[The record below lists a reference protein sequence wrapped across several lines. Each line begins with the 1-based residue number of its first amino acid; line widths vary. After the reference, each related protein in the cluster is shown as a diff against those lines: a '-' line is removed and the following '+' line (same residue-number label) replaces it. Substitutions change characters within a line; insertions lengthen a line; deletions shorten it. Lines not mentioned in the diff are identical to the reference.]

1 MAISM
6 ADQYYIKAL
15 DYYPYSLEDV
25 LENLNYALS
34 YDGEHARA
42 NCLMGRLYLEQLGDC
57 ERAEIYFQAALAYDP
72 RHADTC
78 EHYARLLVRLR
89 AFTRAQKLLV
99 YARKLPDARLAQL
112 LQLEALIQEQQH
124 KFAAA
129 RELLRSAMLE
139 TYEAELMEAIEADLK
154 RVEQKERMLQG
165 FVYNAA
171 E

>member
-15 DYYPYSLEDV
+15 DYYPYNLEEA

-42 NCLMGRLYLEQLGDC
+42 NCLMGRLYLEQLRDF
-57 ERAEIYFQAALAYDP
+57 ERAEIYFQAALACDP
-72 RHADTC
+72 THADTC
-78 EHYARLLVRLR
+78 EHYSRLLVEMRSY
-89 AFTRAQKLLV
+89 AKAQKLLT
-99 YARKLPDARLAQL
+99 YARSLAGIKLAQL
-112 LQLEALIQEQQH
+112 LQLEALIQEHQH

-129 RELLRSAMLE
+129 RELLRTAMLE
-139 TYEAELMEAIEADLK
+139 AYEEELIGALEVDLK
-154 RVEQKERMLQG
+154 RVERKERMLQG
-165 FVYNAA
+165 YVYNAA